1 MCGRFALIDPA
12 EQLALQFDLP
22 PIADLTPRY
31 NIAPTQPVLAVR
43 QSQGNGTREWAL
55 LRWGLIPSWSKD
67 VAIGSRLINARGE
80 TVADKPSF
88 RAAFKRRRCLIPASG
103 FYEWQKQGKTKQPI
117 FITPVNGGTTS
128 TNRQVFA
135 LAGLW
140 ESWSGADGSELETCT
155 IVTTTP
161 NELIVPI
168 HNRMPVI
175 VAPEEYD
182 TWLYGEPEPSLGL
195 HLIRPYPSELMRVT
209 AVSTYVN
216 SPYNEGPQ
224 CVTPVFSNQ

>member
-12 EQLALQFDLP
+12 EQLAMQFDLP
-22 PIADLTPRY
+22 AIADLTPRY

-43 QSQGNGTREWAL
+43 HAQNSGAREWAL

-67 VAIGSRLINARGE
+67 IAIGSRLINARGE
-80 TVADKPSF
+80 TVAEKPSF

-103 FYEWQKQGKTKQPI
+103 FYEWQKRGSGKQPI
-117 FITPVNGGTTS
+117 YITPANGGA
-128 TNRQVFA
+128 FA

-140 ESWSGADGSELETCT
+140 ESWQGADGSELETCT

-161 NELIVPI
+161 NELMTPI

-175 VAPEEYD
+175 VAPEDYD
-182 TWLYGEPEPSLGL
+182 TWLASEPEPSLGL

-216 SPYNEGPQ
+216 NPRHEGPQ
-224 CVTPVFSNQ
+224 CVEPI

>member
-1 MCGRFALIDPA
+1 MCGRFALIDAA
-12 EQLALQFDLP
+12 EQLAVQFDLP
-22 PIADLTPRY
+22 PITDLAPRY

-43 QSQGNGTREWAL
+43 QAQGQGGREWAL

-67 VAIGSRLINARGE
+67 IAIGNRLINARGE
-80 TVADKPSF
+80 TVAEKPSF

-117 FITPVNGGTTS
+117 YITPTNGGM
-128 TNRQVFA
+128 FA

-140 ESWSGADGSELETCT
+140 EQWLGADGSELESCT

-161 NELIVPI
+161 NELMASI

-175 VAPEEYD
+175 VAPEDYD
-182 TWLYGEPEPSLGL
+182 TWLASEPNPSLGL
-195 HLIRPYPSELMRVT
+195 HLIRPYPPELMQIT

-216 SPYNEGPQ
+216 SPRHEGPQ
-224 CVTPVFSNQ
+224 CVAPMRKM